1 LLNKTALDEAM
12 PESGRLTL
20 SSKESDGN
28 VEIMFV
34 DTGIGM
40 AKEIMEK
47 IWTPFFT
54 AKAKGMGLGLPI
66 CKRIIEV
73 HGNYPYQ
80 I

>member
-1 LLNKTALDEAM
+1 M

-47 IWTPFFT
+47 I
-54 AKAKGMGLGLPI
+54 
-66 CKRIIEV
+66 
-73 HGNYPYQ
+73 
-80 I
+80 